1 MVDYQ
6 ASPVLSGRILD
17 VCLLSVVLLLPYFA
31 RGHAPLLVGS
41 MGLTYSCLVLPMII
55 SANYKYPLSG
65 VRPFLLH
72 ATTTCQ
78 LFLGPVLRFLKRVY
92 APLDRTEDVFLKMTN
107 ISTMANQI
115 LFFTLCYVPDTV
127 VHVMLSSRN
136 CSSCC
141 AILQKLLFTLCYPPE
156 TVLHILFFMLCY
168 PPETLLHVMLC
179 SRNFSCWALFQILFF
194 MLCDKV
200 LVPDQRVTCLYSLMF
215 YNVIAYCVS
224 YIKELIEKENWSP
237 YVPMTEH
244 SNMKHLAMSA
254 TKIVL
259 EWTKAVTFIMTV
271 VFMLLVFGLEQGLQ
285 HYSPTAAYTVLT
297 WLYYMA
303 TERVFVDSFPNL
315 LSVLQLDA
323 LESLETL
330 WSPVILRVF
339 TLTMSALFVAPLAAM
354 GQCYRLIGV
363 ATYVNLHLGFKELR
377 LNALKVLNAERAV
390 VGKYRYATLEELG
403 EFDDVCAVCL
413 SPMRLARITPCH
425 HLFHGDC
432 LRQCL
437 KTSDNCPMCKR
448 ELKFD

>member
-1 MVDYQ
+1 MDIMPIG
-6 ASPVLSGRILD
+6 SPPRTKKHSGTPDSGTNQEDLGFIPGQVTLFLTSNQWI
-17 VCLLSVVLLLPYFA
+17 CLLSVVLLLPYFA

-107 ISTMANQI
+107 ISTMANQ
-115 LFFTLCYVPDTV
+115 
-127 VHVMLSSRN
+127 
-136 CSSCC
+136 
-141 AILQKLLFTLCYPPE
+141 
-156 TVLHILFFMLCY
+156 
-168 PPETLLHVMLC
+168 
-179 SRNFSCWALFQILFF
+179 
-194 MLCDKV
+194 
-200 LVPDQRVTCLYSLMF
+200 
-215 YNVIAYCVS
+215 
-224 YIKELIEKENWSP
+224 ELIEKENWSP

-285 HYSPTAAYTVLT
+285 HYSPTAAYTILT

-303 TERVFVDSFPNL
+303 TEKVFVDCFPDL
-315 LSVLQLDA
+315 LSVLQLDT

-339 TLTMSALFVAPLAAM
+339 TLAMSALFVAPLAAM
-354 GQCYRLIGV
+354 GQCYRLVGV

-377 LNALKVLNAERAV
+377 LNALRVLNAERAL
-390 VGKYRYATLEELG
+390 VGRYRYATMEELG

>member
-1 MVDYQ
+1 
-6 ASPVLSGRILD
+6 
-17 VCLLSVVLLLPYFA
+17 
-31 RGHAPLLVGS
+31 
-41 MGLTYSCLVLPMII
+41 
-55 SANYKYPLSG
+55 
-65 VRPFLLH
+65 
-72 ATTTCQ
+72 
-78 LFLGPVLRFLKRVY
+78 
-92 APLDRTEDVFLKMTN
+92 
-107 ISTMANQI
+107 
-115 LFFTLCYVPDTV
+115 
-127 VHVMLSSRN
+127 
-136 CSSCC
+136 
-141 AILQKLLFTLCYPPE
+141 
-156 TVLHILFFMLCY
+156 
-168 PPETLLHVMLC
+168 
-179 SRNFSCWALFQILFF
+179 

-285 HYSPTAAYTVLT
+285 HYSPTAAYTILT

-303 TERVFVDSFPNL
+303 TEKVFVDCFPDL

-339 TLTMSALFVAPLAAM
+339 TLAMSALFVAPLAAM
-354 GQCYRLIGV
+354 VQCYRLVGV
-363 ATYVNLHLGFKELR
+363 AIYVNLHLGFKELR
-377 LNALKVLNAERAV
+377 LNALRVLNAERAL
-390 VGKYRYATLEELG
+390 VGRYRYATMEELG